1 MRTYSEKEL
10 KLAFIAGALHM
21 TDEMMREAIGVVTV
35 QTRIE
40 LREASFAK
48 LIARLNS

>member
-21 TDEMMREAIGVVTV
+21 TDEITREADGVGIV

-40 LREASFAK
+40 RRATSFAK
-48 LIARLNS
+48 LITRLNS

>member
-21 TDEMMREAIGVVTV
+21 TDEMTQEGTI

-40 LREASFAK
+40 LRATSFAE
-48 LIARLNS
+48 LITRLNS